1 VTSSSLVDR
10 LAAHR
15 MLADVPRDQLEW
27 LASHGRVRRVAA
39 GEVVIETG
47 GMSPELMV
55 VLSGHLS
62 ISIRRAG
69 ALRQVT
75 EWRGGDITGMLPYS
89 RAQRAP
95 GDVIAQEATETLVVH
110 RDCFLEMVRECHEL
124 TSVLVHEML
133 DRARYF
139 RSSELHDEKMHSLGR
154 LSAGLA
160 HELNNP
166 ASAVARSGKSLA
178 AGLVALDQAS
188 LTLAAAGLTADQLA
202 RVYRIRDARRAGQG
216 RAQLSAVELVA
227 REDAIADWLDRHG
240 IDSGEVD
247 AMMDADVSPAD
258 LDELGAFLEGPALA
272 AALRYL
278 AASCTARRLTH
289 EIETAASRIHALVSA
304 VKGFTYMDQAAVP
317 GPVDLGQGLSD
328 SLTVLRAKARAKK
341 VDLRHQIEPDL
352 PPVLGFGG
360 ELNQVWSNLIDNA
373 LDAAAET
380 GHVLVTA
387 ARYGRSVIVRVAD
400 DGPGIPA
407 EIQDRIFDPFFTTKG
422 IGQGT
427 GLGLDAARR
436 IVEAHHGAIE
446 VKSGSS
452 GTEFQVMLPIAAPGD
467 EAPQT
472 VSPMAGGEGRH

>member
-1 VTSSSLVDR
+1 
-10 LAAHR
+10 
-15 MLADVPRDQLEW
+15 MLADVPRSQLEW
-27 LASHGRVRRVAA
+27 LASRGQVRRVPTGA
-39 GEVVIETG
+39 VIIEMG

-62 ISIRRAG
+62 ISVRRAG
-69 ALRQVT
+69 AFRKLT
-75 EWRGGDITGMLPYS
+75 EWRGGDITGLLPYS

-95 GDVIAQEATETLVVH
+95 GDVIAQEPTELLVVH
-110 RDCFLEMVRECHEL
+110 RDCFPEMARECHEL
-124 TSVLVHEML
+124 TTVLVHEML

-139 RSSELHDEKMHSLGR
+139 RSSELHDEKMRSLGR

-166 ASAVARSGKSLA
+166 ASAVARSAKSLA
-178 AGLVALDQAS
+178 AGLVTLDQAS
-188 LTLAAAGLTADQLA
+188 LALAAAGLTADQLEQ
-202 RVYRIRDARRAGQG
+202 VYRIRDAGRAGQG

-227 REDAIADWLDRHG
+227 REDAMADWLDRHG
-240 IDSGEVD
+240 VDSGEVD
-247 AMMDADVSPAD
+247 ALMEADVTPAD
-258 LDELGAFLEGPALA
+258 LDEVGALLAGPALA

-289 EIETAASRIHALVSA
+289 EIETAASRIHALASA
-304 VKGFTYMDQAAVP
+304 VKGVTYMDQALAP
-317 GPVDLGQGLSD
+317 GPVDLERGLTD

-341 VDLRHQIEPDL
+341 VELRHQIEPEL
-352 PPVLGFGG
+352 PPVPGLGG
-360 ELNQVWSNLIDNA
+360 ELNQVWMNLIDNA

-380 GHVLVTA
+380 GHVMVTA
-387 ARYGRSVIVRVAD
+387 ARSGRSVVVRVAD

-407 EIQDRIFDPFFTTKG
+407 DIQDRIFDPFFTTKG

-446 VKSGSS
+446 VKSGPS
-452 GTEFQVMLPIAAPGD
+452 GTEFQVTLPIAAPGD
-467 EAPQT
+467 EAPQP
-472 VSPMAGGEGRH
+472 VSPVAGGEGKH